1 MLRLQKIAI
10 SPEELFSQ
18 RYEKM
23 LGWSLHLTGGDR
35 GRAEDL
41 LHDLFVLF
49 ALRQPDLAAIEN
61 LDGYLYTMLRNL
73 HLSQVRRASRLNFRQ
88 LSVVDYDSAESGL
101 RTIDALE
108 QIQAQDD
115 LRKVCRFLCAR
126 KERAKAAS
134 VLILRFFHGYYPSEI
149 ATLLNTTRPAVD
161 VRMSSAR
168 NEAKLFLENPRS
180 LGLLGGERV
189 EESRP
194 SVVAQAPQDILCDLR
209 QIIFDSRRGECLTA
223 TQLRSCYETCEA
235 SSFATASLAH
245 LVSCAACL
253 DEANRLL
260 GLPLLAERYPL
271 DTLVRS
277 ARGKDKDDGTG
288 GDPPTGGAMSRRKL
302 GGLRRRAA
310 ETFEQKPSELC
321 VSVNGYVQGSQRVN
335 SEFNELKLVVDM
347 AEPIRFVEIFSEQQ
361 TRLLFLEVELPP
373 EGDSEQP
380 LNVELSD
387 GRTLDLSLKFCS
399 PWPTVQVCYRDPSY
413 KFLETLAA
421 EMRRQDTAAAE
432 PVTEVTGDAVHSSPT
447 AGWPGWLAQA
457 ARKLFSAR
465 FWLRPVPASA
475 VLSLILIASLLYV
488 RTSPRAVSATDLL
501 ARAAEAEKLLA
512 DRADTV
518 SRRVVELEEVG
529 KGGEVIARRKIEVWR
544 SAEKRLAARRLYDER
559 GKLIAGEWRRSGDGG
574 TSTIYHHPLASRA
587 GAEVEPEAL
596 SLENLWRFEPSAN
609 DFTTLVGGS
618 GGARA
623 VERDDAYVLTH
634 SKEDDGATQG
644 LIEATLVLNRSTL
657 RAVKQTLLVRR
668 GAGTHEYRFT
678 EAAFEQKPKGLAPE
692 AAFEPDAEFFKV
704 GVTRTIITPGAEE
717 RPASPSEPQ
726 KMTALSMTASSEL
739 EVEVLRLLNQAGAD
753 LGEQVSVTRTQG
765 GILHVRG
772 IVETQYR
779 KGEIMRALSPVRENP
794 MVKIEVNTAGEEL
807 KLRGGA
813 QAAPAPAV
821 VQHVEPSEDRM
832 PADAELRRYFTKE
845 MGLSDERAGEAVLGL
860 AGRVS
865 ARSRNALQHAWAIKR
880 LAGRFSAQELGALD
894 TAARAKWFAMLRQHA
909 RMVKQESAQLRRELQ
924 PIFSPSGGS
933 TYDVGAAGVEM
944 NDEAGLVK
952 AAEALVALCAAN
964 DSQVRSAFSLSSDG
978 AAAANAVKST
988 QFWRALM
995 RAEMLAGRIE
1005 GEAHKI
1011 RIPPGAKSTPAPS
1024 PQTRESRESQP
1035 DDIPPGGG
1043 R

>member
-1 MLRLQKIAI
+1 MLRLQKIAV

-18 RYEKM
+18 RYAKM

-35 GRAEDL
+35 GQAEDL

-49 ALRQPDLAAIEN
+49 ALRQPDLEAIEN

-73 HLSQVRRASRLNFRQ
+73 HLSQVRRASRINFRQ

-101 RTIDALE
+101 RTIDTLE

-115 LRKVCRFLCAR
+115 LRKVCGFLCAR

-149 ATLLNTTRPAVD
+149 ASLLNTTRPAVD
-161 VRMSSAR
+161 VRMSAAR
-168 NEAKLFLENPRS
+168 SEAKLFLENPRS
-180 LGLLGGERV
+180 LGLLGEERV
-189 EESRP
+189 EERRP

-209 QIIFDSRRGECLTA
+209 QIIFDSRRGECLT
-223 TQLRSCYETCEA
+223 TEQLKVCYEIRGA
-235 SSFATASLAH
+235 SSFATAELAH
-245 LVSCAACL
+245 LVSCALCL
-253 DEANRLL
+253 DEANKLL

-277 ARGKDKDDGTG
+277 ARGKGRDDDPG
-288 GDPPTGGAMSRRKL
+288 GGSSAGGGMSRRTL

-310 ETFEQKPSELC
+310 EIFEQKPLELC

-335 SEFNELKLVVDM
+335 SEYNELKLVVDM
-347 AEPIRFVEIFSEQQ
+347 VEPIRFVEIFSEQQ

-373 EGDSEQP
+373 EGESEQP

-399 PWPTVQVCYRDPSY
+399 PWPTVQVSYRDPSY
-413 KFLETLAA
+413 KLFETLAA
-421 EMRRQDTAAAE
+421 EMRRQDAAAATE
-432 PVTEVTGDAVHSSPT
+432 PLPVVAEVAEQSSSP
-447 AGWPGWLAQA
+447 AGWLGWLARAVQ
-457 ARKLFSAR
+457 KLFSAR

-488 RTSPRAVSATDLL
+488 RTSPRAVSASDLL
-501 ARAAEAEKLLA
+501 ARTAGAEKLLA
-512 DRADTV
+512 ERADTV

-529 KGGEVIARRKIEVWR
+529 KGGEVIARRQIEVWR

-559 GKLIAGEWRRSGDGG
+559 GKLLAGEWRRDDGG
-574 TSTIYHHPLASRA
+574 ASTIYHHPQTSPA
-587 GAEVEPEAL
+587 GGGTAVEAGAL
-596 SLENLWRFEPSAN
+596 SLDNLWRFEPSAK
-609 DFTTLVGGS
+609 DFNTLVGG
-618 GGARA
+618 ADAVRA
-623 VERDDAYVLTH
+623 VERGDAYVLTH
-634 SKEDDGATQG
+634 SKKDDGATQG
-644 LIEATLVLNRSTL
+644 LLEATLVLNRSSL
-657 RAVKQTLLVRR
+657 RAIEQTLLVRR
-668 GAGTHEYRFT
+668 GAETHEYKFT
-678 EAAFEQKPKGLAPE
+678 EAAFEQRPKDLVPE

-704 GVTRTIITPGAEE
+704 GVTRTIIAPGAEV

-726 KMTALSMTASSEL
+726 AMTAVSMTATSEL
-739 EVEVLRLLNQAGAD
+739 EVEVLRLLNQASAD
-753 LGEQVSVTRTQG
+753 LGEQVSVSRTPRG
-765 GILHVRG
+765 VLHVRG
-772 IVETQYR
+772 IVETQLR
-779 KGEIMRALSPVRENP
+779 KGEIMRALAPVRDNP
-794 MVKIEVNTAGEEL
+794 AVKIEINTAGEEL

-813 QAAPAPAV
+813 QTLPDSTV
-821 VQHVEPSEDRM
+821 VQHVEPSDDRM

-845 MGLSDERAGEAVLGL
+845 SGLSDGRADEAVLAF

-894 TAARAKWFAMLRQHA
+894 TAARAKWFAMLREHA
-909 RMVKQESAQLRRELQ
+909 RAVRHESAQLRRELQ

-933 TYDVGAAGVEM
+933 TYDVGAASEELS
-944 NDEAGLVK
+944 DEAGLLK
-952 AAEALVALCAAN
+952 AAGTLLALCAAN
-964 DSQVRSAFSLSSDG
+964 DSQVRTAFSLSADS
-978 AAAANAVKST
+978 AATANAIKST

-1005 GEAHKI
+1005 SEAHKI
-1011 RIPPGAKSTPAPS
+1011 RIPPGAKSPPAHTPP
-1024 PQTRESRESQP
+1024 TRESQP
-1035 DDIPPGGG
+1035 DDIPAGGVG